1 MQRRAL
7 SREERQLV
15 LFTWN
20 SRTADYRAERCL
32 HHLVELQAA
41 QRPGAPAVRCAAEGL
56 TYGQLNRRA
65 NQLARYLAHR
75 AGVRP
80 GVLVALC
87 VHRSLDMVVA
97 ILGILKAGGAFL
109 PISPTYPRERVAF
122 LLKDSAAPVL
132 LTQQQHRDG
141 LPEFGGLTL
150 SLEEIGARLDLEDPG
165 NPEVAVAATD
175 LAYVIYTSG
184 STGTPKGVLL
194 EHRGTYNTAAAHIE
208 LCGVRPDDRLL
219 QFAAFGF
226 DGAII
231 ESLMALGAGAELI
244 LVPQDELLLG
254 EPLARLLEDSAITM
268 ATLQPSV
275 MATLPARPLPRLRTL
290 ISAGEACTGA
300 LVARF
305 SAEREFWNAYGP
317 TEGSVAVTLGR
328 CSLEDG
334 DGELPSIGR
343 PLPNTRVYILDE
355 EQQPVAIGEAGELC
369 LGGVA
374 VARGY
379 LNRPELTAQRFL
391 PDAYSPHP
399 GDRIYRT
406 GDLARFRPD
415 GRIEF
420 LGRLDHQVKLRGFR
434 IELGEVEAALL
445 RHPAIGHCVALARE
459 DEPGDRRLVA
469 YVVPRSQ
476 AEFSIGGLREFL
488 RVSLPEFMIPS
499 AFVALA
505 ALPLTSHGKIDR
517 AALPPPGRTR
527 PALGTPYVGPRSE
540 GERALSS
547 IFAAVLQVDEVGVD
561 DDFFALGG
569 HSLLVGQAAAL
580 IAARLRVELP
590 LRELFAHPT
599 VAALAARLEGLRP
612 TQQTGLAIERADRA
626 RPLPLSP
633 SQQQVWMTS
642 QLAGASPLY
651 NEPYALTIRG
661 PLVADRLAAALT
673 ALIARHEILRTGFEV
688 EDGEPV
694 QKVHP
699 AQPLGLDLQDLSALP
714 PEARAATVH
723 RLHDELTRAPFDL
736 RSPPLLRGVLVRL
749 AEDEHRLL
757 LTLHHAIFDGVS
769 FNQVLLPELVRLYRG
784 GPGQELGALPASPLQ
799 YADYAAWARARCT
812 PEALGEQLAYWRRQ
826 LAELPALQL
835 PTDSPRPAGGSF
847 RGARHPI
854 LLPPELA
861 EGLTALAQ
869 REGATLYMA
878 LLSAFAVL
886 LHRYSGQDDFA
897 IAGVA
902 STQARPEL
910 QGLVGPFVNTVVLRA
925 RLAQD
930 PSFVEL
936 LGRLRATV
944 VAAMDQTE
952 LPFAQLVEA
961 LRPERHLGQHP
972 LFQVLFL
979 LDPPGP
985 ELPAGWS
992 VSRFTAHNGAAMC
1005 DLSLQLD
1012 RRPEGLL
1019 GFLEYSTD
1027 LFAPATIARWAGHL
1041 EVLLRDIVA
1050 RPTAA
1055 LSELALLPASE
1066 QAELARFGG
1075 GQREFPVTACLHE
1088 LFAAQVART
1097 PDAVALTC
1105 EQTRL
1110 TYRELAQRVDRLAAR
1125 LQALGVGP
1133 DTPVGLCAERSPEL
1147 VIGIL
1152 GILRAGGAY
1161 VPLDPVY
1168 PRERLSFILND
1179 TAAPVLVTH
1188 DKVQR
1193 ALPRAWTGAVVLI
1206 DELTDPETATAD
1218 PLPAATRPEHLAY
1231 IIYTSGST
1239 GQPKGVPV
1247 THRNVARLFLATDS
1261 YFGFTASDV
1270 FCLFHSFAFDFSV
1283 WELWGAL
1290 LYGGR
1295 LVVVPYWISRSAEAF
1310 YRLLRSEAV
1319 TVLNQTPSA
1328 FYQLI
1333 QAEPLVEPT
1342 SEKPLAL
1349 RLVIF
1354 GGEALDL
1361 GALRPW
1367 FERHGEKSPQLYN
1380 MYGITETTVH
1390 VTCQPLGSAD
1400 CDRPGSIIGVPL
1412 PDLYARVLDRHLRL
1426 APIGIPGELFV
1437 GGAGL
1442 ARGYLNR
1449 PALTAERF
1457 IADPYGGP
1465 DGRLY
1470 RSGDWVRYRADGALE
1485 YLGRI
1490 DHQIKIRG
1498 FRIGTARRRKRGAG
1512 HALER
1517 GARGGLGEPRSLPR
1531 VPVRQAGASPR
1542 ADSWQGL
1549 VATRDPAVAGE
1560 RPQVA
1565 RTRHAG
1571 ERNEAARRRAPQ
1583 PAAAVP
1589 VQESTLRAAPDPH
1602 IVCRVPPQEVAGDP
1616 ADAAVIYR
1624 HPDGTVPVPGPLL
1637 GSGPDVVGAAAP
1649 DAAEAGPG
1657 VERYRPARAV
1667 PVPDVGAGAPHVR
1680 AAGSPQGDQ
1689 RVAGHGG
1696 PRRPHGPV
1704 PPIDGAADPG
1714 SPDIAGAESP

>member
-1 MQRRAL
+1 MPRRAL
-7 SREERQLV
+7 SQEERQLV

-20 SRTADYRAERCL
+20 SRTADYGTERCL
-32 HHLVELQAA
+32 HHLVERQAA
-41 QRPGAPAVRCAAEGL
+41 ARPDAPAVRCAGEGL

-65 NQLARYLAHR
+65 NQLARLLVHR

-109 PISPTYPRERVAF
+109 PISATYPRERVDF
-122 LLKDSAAPVL
+122 MLKDSAAPVL
-132 LTQQQHRDG
+132 LTQQQHRAG
-141 LPEFGGLTL
+141 LPEFAGLTL
-150 SLEEIGARLDLEDPG
+150 TLEELSAQLDKQDAS
-165 NPEVAVAATD
+165 NPDLQVAPSD

-184 STGTPKGVLL
+184 STGTPKAVLL
-194 EHRGTYNTAAAHIE
+194 EHGGTYNTAASHIE
-208 LCGVRPDDRLL
+208 QCGVRADDRLL

-231 ESLMALGAGAELI
+231 ESLMALGAGAELV
-244 LVPQDELLLG
+244 LVPKDELLLG
-254 EPLARLLEDSAITM
+254 ESLARLLLDSDITM
-268 ATLQPSV
+268 ATLQPSI
-275 MATLPARPLPRLRTL
+275 MATLPDLPLPWLRTL

-305 SAEREFWNAYGP
+305 AAQRELWNAYGP

-328 CSLEDG
+328 CSVADG

-343 PLPNTRVYILDE
+343 ALPNTRVYILDE
-355 EQQPVAIGEAGELC
+355 QLQPVAIGEPGELY

-391 PDAYSPHP
+391 PDPYSPHP

-415 GRIEF
+415 GRVEF

-434 IELGEVEAALL
+434 IELGEIEAALL
-445 RHPAIGHCVALARE
+445 RHPAVRHCVVLARS
-459 DEPGDRRLVA
+459 DEPGDQRLVA
-469 YVVPRSQ
+469 YVVPHPEAAFAI
-476 AEFSIGGLREFL
+476 AELRELL
-488 RVSLPEFMIPS
+488 RTSLPAFMIPA
-499 AFVALA
+499 AFVVQA
-505 ALPLTSHGKIDR
+505 ALPLTSHGKVDR
-517 AALPPPGRTR
+517 AALPPPGRMR
-527 PALGTPYVGPRSE
+527 PALATAYAAPRSE
-540 GERALSS
+540 VERTLAA
-547 IFAAVLQVDEVGVD
+547 IFAAVLQMDEVGIN
-561 DDFFALGG
+561 DDFFELGG

-580 IAARLRVELP
+580 IASRLSFRLP
-590 LRELFAHPT
+590 LRALFAYPT
-599 VAALAARLEGLRP
+599 IAALATHLAGLQAQP
-612 TQQTGLAIERADRA
+612 SALPGPIARADRA

-633 SQQQVWMTS
+633 SQQQIWLTS
-642 QLAGASPLY
+642 QLAAASPLY
-651 NEPYALTIRG
+651 NEPYALTVRG
-661 PLVADRLAAALT
+661 PLAAERLVAALG
-673 ALIARHEILRTGFEV
+673 ALVARHEILRTCFTMV
-688 EDGEPV
+688 DGAPV
-694 QKVHP
+694 QQVHP
-699 AQPLGLDLQDLSALP
+699 ALPLQLDRQDLSALP
-714 PEARAATVH
+714 PAEAEAAVR
-723 RLHDELTRAPFDL
+723 RLHDALAQAPFDL
-736 RSPPLLRGVLVRL
+736 AALPLLRGLLVRL
-749 AEDEHRLL
+749 GEDEHRLL

-769 FNQVLLPELVRLYRG
+769 FNTVLLPELARLYHG
-784 GPGQELGALPASPLQ
+784 STAPGLLPAPPLQ
-799 YADYAAWARARCT
+799 YGDYAAWSHAQHTTA
-812 PEALGEQLAYWRRQ
+812 ALGEQLAYWRQQ
-826 LAELPALQL
+826 LAELPVLQL
-835 PTDSPRPAGGSF
+835 PTDYPRPAAGSF
-847 RGARHPI
+847 RGARQPI
-854 LLPPELA
+854 LLSPELA

-869 REGATLYMA
+869 REGSTLYMA
-878 LLSAFAVL
+878 LLTAFAAL
-886 LHRYSGQDDFA
+886 LYRYSGQEDFA

-902 STQARPEL
+902 STQTRPEL

-925 RLAQD
+925 RLGAD
-930 PSFVEL
+930 PSFVDL
-936 LGRLRATV
+936 LGQVRETV
-944 VAAMDQTE
+944 LAAMERTD

-961 LRPERHLGQHP
+961 LRPERRLGQHP

-979 LDPPGP
+979 LDPPAP

-992 VSRFTAHNGAAMC
+992 VSRFEAHNGAAMC

-1012 RRPEGLL
+1012 RRPEGLR

-1027 LFAPATIARWAGHL
+1027 LFAPATIARWAAHL
-1041 EVLLRDIVA
+1041 EVLVRAILD
-1050 RPTAA
+1050 RPRAA
-1055 LSELALLPASE
+1055 LGGLALLPASE
-1066 QAELARFGG
+1066 QAQLAAWSG
-1075 GQREFPVTACLHE
+1075 GQQQFPVTACLHE
-1088 LFAAQVART
+1088 LFAAQVERS

-1110 TYRELAQRVDRLAAR
+1110 TYRELSQRVNRLAAR

-1188 DKVQR
+1188 SKVQR
-1193 ALPRAWTGAVVLI
+1193 ALPPAWTGTVVVL
-1206 DELTDPETATAD
+1206 DEPARPESAAPTE

-1295 LVVVPYWISRSAEAF
+1295 LVIVPYWVSRSAEAF
-1310 YRLLRSEAV
+1310 YRLLRSESV

-1333 QAEPLVEPT
+1333 QAEPLVDAT
-1342 SEKPLAL
+1342 SEKLLAL
-1349 RLVIF
+1349 RLIIF

-1361 GALRPW
+1361 GAILPW
-1367 FERHGEKSPQLYN
+1367 FERHGEQRPQLYN

-1390 VTCQPLGSAD
+1390 VTCQALGRAD
-1400 CDRPGSIIGVPL
+1400 CDRPGSVIGAPL
-1412 PDLYARVLDRHLRL
+1412 PDLYARVLDRNLQRT
-1426 APIGIPGELFV
+1426 PIGIPGELFV

-1442 ARGYLNR
+1442 ARGYHNR

-1457 IADPYGGP
+1457 LADPYGAA
-1465 DGRLY
+1465 DARLY

-1490 DHQIKIRG
+1490 DHQVKIRG
-1498 FRIGTARRRKRGAG
+1498 FRIGTALRRRRPAG
-1512 HALER
+1512 
-1517 GARGGLGEPRSLPR
+1517 RSLPAR
-1531 VPVRQAGASPR
+1531 TSPGQPGKRQSAAGRAPRPPRLSRRSCSVKRTPKPVTAVGMCPRPPLCSPAAR
-1542 ADSWQGL
+1542 STWIHGM
-1549 VATRDPAVAGE
+1549 VAGTK
-1560 RPQVA
+1560 RDKK
-1565 RTRHAG
+1565 R
-1571 ERNEAARRRAPQ
+1571 AARM
-1583 PAAAVP
+1583 
-1589 VQESTLRAAPDPH
+1589 
-1602 IVCRVPPQEVAGDP
+1602 
-1616 ADAAVIYR
+1616 
-1624 HPDGTVPVPGPLL
+1624 
-1637 GSGPDVVGAAAP
+1637 
-1649 DAAEAGPG
+1649 
-1657 VERYRPARAV
+1657 
-1667 PVPDVGAGAPHVR
+1667 
-1680 AAGSPQGDQ
+1680 
-1689 RVAGHGG
+1689 
-1696 PRRPHGPV
+1696 
-1704 PPIDGAADPG
+1704 
-1714 SPDIAGAESP
+1714 

>member
-1 MQRRAL
+1 
-7 SREERQLV
+7 
-15 LFTWN
+15 
-20 SRTADYRAERCL
+20 
-32 HHLVELQAA
+32 
-41 QRPGAPAVRCAAEGL
+41 
-56 TYGQLNRRA
+56 
-65 NQLARYLAHR
+65 
-75 AGVRP
+75 
-80 GVLVALC
+80 
-87 VHRSLDMVVA
+87 
-97 ILGILKAGGAFL
+97 
-109 PISPTYPRERVAF
+109 
-122 LLKDSAAPVL
+122 
-132 LTQQQHRDG
+132 
-141 LPEFGGLTL
+141 
-150 SLEEIGARLDLEDPG
+150 
-165 NPEVAVAATD
+165 
-175 LAYVIYTSG
+175 
-184 STGTPKGVLL
+184 
-194 EHRGTYNTAAAHIE
+194 
-208 LCGVRPDDRLL
+208 
-219 QFAAFGF
+219 
-226 DGAII
+226 
-231 ESLMALGAGAELI
+231 
-244 LVPQDELLLG
+244 
-254 EPLARLLEDSAITM
+254 
-268 ATLQPSV
+268 
-275 MATLPARPLPRLRTL
+275 
-290 ISAGEACTGA
+290 
-300 LVARF
+300 
-305 SAEREFWNAYGP
+305 
-317 TEGSVAVTLGR
+317 EGSVAVTLGR
-328 CSLEDG
+328 CSVADG

-355 EQQPVAIGEAGELC
+355 ELQPVAIGETGELC

-391 PDAYSPHP
+391 PDPYSPHP

-415 GRIEF
+415 GRVEF

-445 RHPAIGHCVALARE
+445 RHPAVGHCVALARE

-469 YVVPRSQ
+469 YVVPRAA
-476 AEFSIGGLREFL
+476 AELSIGELREFL

-505 ALPLTSHGKIDR
+505 ALPLTSHGKVDR
-517 AALPPPGRTR
+517 AALPPPGRER
-527 PALGTPYVGPRSE
+527 PALLTTYVAPRSAA
-540 GERALSS
+540 ERALASL
-547 IFAAVLQVDEVGVD
+547 FAAVLQVDEVGVD

-580 IAARLRVELP
+580 IAARFSVELP
-590 LRELFAHPT
+590 LRELFANPT
-599 VAALAARLEGLRP
+599 VAALASRLDALRP
-612 TQQTGLAIERADRA
+612 RKRSGDEIERTDRS
-626 RPLPLSP
+626 RRLPLSP
-633 SQQQVWMTS
+633 SQQQVWLTS
-642 QLAGASPLY
+642 QLAGTSPLY

-661 PLVADRLAAALT
+661 PLDADRLAAALS
-673 ALIARHEILRTGFEV
+673 ALIARHDILRTGFAA

-699 AQPLGLDLQDLSALP
+699 ALPLALDLQDLSELP
-714 PEARAATVH
+714 LENRAATVQ
-723 RLHDELTRAPFDL
+723 RLHDELARAPFDL
-736 RSPPLLRGVLVRL
+736 RSPPLLRCLLVRL
-749 AEDEHRLL
+749 AADEHRLL

-784 GPGQELGALPASPLQ
+784 GPGQPAAALPAPQLQ

-812 PEALGEQLAYWRRQ
+812 QAALSEQLDYWRRQ
-826 LAELPALQL
+826 LAELPVLQL
-835 PTDSPRPAGGSF
+835 PTDYPRPAGGSF
-847 RGARHPI
+847 RGARHPV

-861 EGLTALAQ
+861 EGLSALAQ

-878 LLSAFAVL
+878 LLTAFAAL

-910 QGLVGPFVNTVVLRA
+910 QGVVGPFVNTVVLRA
-925 RLAQD
+925 RLAATS
-930 PSFVEL
+930 SFSEL
-936 LGRLRATV
+936 LGRLRETV
-944 VAAMDQTE
+944 VAAMDHTE

-992 VSRFTAHNGAAMC
+992 VSRFAAHNGAAMC

-1041 EVLLRDIVA
+1041 ETLLRDIVA
-1050 RPTAA
+1050 RPTAP
-1055 LSELALLPASE
+1055 LGQLALLPASE
-1066 QAELARFGG
+1066 QAELARFRG

-1088 LFAAQVART
+1088 LFAAQAART

-1110 TYRELAQRVDRLAAR
+1110 TYSELAQRVNQLAAR
-1125 LQALGVGP
+1125 LQALGIGP

-1188 DKVQR
+1188 AKVQR
-1193 ALPRAWTGAVVLI
+1193 ALPPAWTGAVVLL
-1206 DELTDPETATAD
+1206 DELASTATAE

-1239 GQPKGVPV
+1239 GQPKGVPI

-1295 LVVVPYWISRSAEAF
+1295 LVVVPYWVSRSAEAF
-1310 YRLLRSEAV
+1310 YRLLRSESV

-1333 QAEPLVEPT
+1333 QAAPLVDAT
-1342 SEKPLAL
+1342 SERLLAL

-1361 GALRPW
+1361 GALVPW
-1367 FERHGEKSPQLYN
+1367 FERHGEQRPRLYN

-1390 VTCQPLGSAD
+1390 VTCQPLGRAD
-1400 CDRPGSIIGVPL
+1400 CDRPGSIIGAPL
-1412 PDLYARVLDRHLRL
+1412 PDLYARV
-1426 APIGIPGELFV
+1426 
-1437 GGAGL
+1437 
-1442 ARGYLNR
+1442 
-1449 PALTAERF
+1449 
-1457 IADPYGGP
+1457 
-1465 DGRLY
+1465 
-1470 RSGDWVRYRADGALE
+1470 
-1485 YLGRI
+1485 
-1490 DHQIKIRG
+1490 
-1498 FRIGTARRRKRGAG
+1498 
-1512 HALER
+1512 
-1517 GARGGLGEPRSLPR
+1517 
-1531 VPVRQAGASPR
+1531 
-1542 ADSWQGL
+1542 
-1549 VATRDPAVAGE
+1549 
-1560 RPQVA
+1560 
-1565 RTRHAG
+1565 
-1571 ERNEAARRRAPQ
+1571 
-1583 PAAAVP
+1583 
-1589 VQESTLRAAPDPH
+1589 
-1602 IVCRVPPQEVAGDP
+1602 
-1616 ADAAVIYR
+1616 
-1624 HPDGTVPVPGPLL
+1624 
-1637 GSGPDVVGAAAP
+1637 
-1649 DAAEAGPG
+1649 
-1657 VERYRPARAV
+1657 
-1667 PVPDVGAGAPHVR
+1667 
-1680 AAGSPQGDQ
+1680 
-1689 RVAGHGG
+1689 
-1696 PRRPHGPV
+1696 
-1704 PPIDGAADPG
+1704 
-1714 SPDIAGAESP
+1714 